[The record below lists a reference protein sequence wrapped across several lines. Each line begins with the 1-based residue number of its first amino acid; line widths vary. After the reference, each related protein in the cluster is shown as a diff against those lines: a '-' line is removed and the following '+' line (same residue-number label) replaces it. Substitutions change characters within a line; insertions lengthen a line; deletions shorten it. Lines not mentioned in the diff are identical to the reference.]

1 MTGTS
6 TRRSGPATPSS
17 VRLGE
22 LAMAAGLAGDSVT
35 LCYYDFPAPVLSGIW
50 QHHARA
56 VGPDAVHHIHTQKDL
71 NKLPSR
77 MAQVRVVIVHTPRL
91 HIPAAWSI
99 QMAAPADGISRPA
112 MFSRLVPS
120 DLAEDPGATLVVRAT
135 PQENEDL
142 AHWLATQGNASPG
155 EQPSARPS
163 TVDTPGW
170 LSRILAADPQGS
182 SPIRHWYRESQIL
195 RAFVAGACVL
205 RTSCSGAGSEAEANV
220 TPEDYGYVRQLLR
233 SPILRSADATC
244 NPLATAMVGRAN
256 VYLAARSGEIHRNG
270 TPLPGGEFDHIH
282 DDDEHPRKELI
293 TRREVADLG
302 NVESGLVRRLVTYL
316 HQDVN
321 GYEWYRRMGT
331 ARRPPN
337 RSAWLASPV
346 DLLAANLLGWSVK
359 RVRSHFDRLQ
369 RDGLIAAER
378 DHGNGPWRYAL
389 PEELSDASF
398 PFHRF
403 PQLTRLET
411 CRGEENGDEAD
422 TTPAP
427 SARRLPVSAG
437 RRNSLP

>member
-1 MTGTS
+1 MTRTS

-35 LCYYDFPAPVLSGIW
+35 LCYQDFPAPVLSGIW
-50 QHHARA
+50 QHHVRA

-77 MAQVRVVIVHTPRL
+77 MAEVRVVIVHTPRL
-91 HIPAAWSI
+91 HIPTAWSI
-99 QMAAPADGISRPA
+99 QMADLMDGISRPA

-135 PQENEDL
+135 LQENDDL
-142 AHWLATQGNASPG
+142 ARWLAAQGNANQGQQS
-155 EQPSARPS
+155 SVRSS
-163 TVDTPGW
+163 TVDTPAW
-170 LSRILAADPQGS
+170 LFRILSADPQGS
-182 SPIRHWYRESQIL
+182 SSIRHRYRESQIF
-195 RAFVAGACVL
+195 RALVAGACIL
-205 RTSCSGAGSEAEANV
+205 RTSCGEGRAEANV
-220 TPEDYGYVRQLLR
+220 TAEDYESVRQLLQ

-244 NPLATAMVGRAN
+244 DPLATAMVGRAN
-256 VYLAARSGEIHRNG
+256 VYLAARSGEIRRNG
-270 TPLPGGEFDHIH
+270 RRLPGSEFDSIH
-282 DDDEHPRKELI
+282 DDDEHPPKELI

-302 NVESGLVRRLVTYL
+302 NVRSGLVRRLVAYL
-316 HQDVN
+316 RQDAD

-337 RSAWLASPV
+337 RSAWLTASV
-346 DLLAANLLGWSVK
+346 DALSANLFAWSVK
-359 RVRSHFDRLQ
+359 QVRSHFDRLQ

-398 PFHRF
+398 PFHHF
-403 PQLTRLET
+403 PPLARLEPCCAET
-411 CRGEENGDEAD
+411 NGDEAG

>member
-1 MTGTS
+1 MTRTS
-6 TRRSGPATPSS
+6 ARRSVPATPSS

-35 LCYYDFPAPVLSGIW
+35 LCYHDFPAPVLSGIW
-50 QHHARA
+50 QHHTRA

-77 MAQVRVVIVHTPRL
+77 MAVVRVVIVHTPRL
-91 HIPAAWSI
+91 HIPTSWSI
-99 QMAAPADGISRPA
+99 QMADLADVIARPA
-112 MFSRLVPS
+112 IFSRLDPS
-120 DLAEDPGATLVVRAT
+120 DVAEDPGATLIVRAT

-142 AHWLATQGNASPG
+142 AHWLSTQGNANQGQQSA
-155 EQPSARPS
+155 ARPV

-170 LSRILAADPQGS
+170 LVRILSAEPQGS
-182 SPIRHWYRESQIL
+182 SPIRNRYRENQIL

-205 RTSCSGAGSEAEANV
+205 RTSCSGEGSATEANV
-220 TPEDYGYVRQLLR
+220 TPEDYESVRQLLR

-244 NPLATAMVGRAN
+244 DPLATAMVGRAN
-256 VYLAARSGEIHRNG
+256 VYLAAQSGEIRRCG
-270 TPLPGGEFDHIH
+270 TPFPGGAFDHVR
-282 DDDEHPRKELI
+282 DDDEQPRRELI

-302 NVESGLVRRLVTYL
+302 NVRSGLVRRLVAYL
-316 HQDVN
+316 YQNAD

-331 ARRPPN
+331 AHRPPN
-337 RSAWLASPV
+337 RSAWSASSV
-346 DLLAANLLGWSVK
+346 DSLAANLLAWSVK
-359 RVRSHFDRLQ
+359 QVRSHFDRLQ

-403 PQLTRLET
+403 PPLARLET

-427 SARRLPVSAG
+427 SARRLPASAG
-437 RRNSLP
+437 RPNSLP